1 MPCMFKWPWNEP
13 SAEVYLKRHLI
24 YSTREPIHEM
34 HPDISSNYKPKV
46 SAPFIVT
53 KAIFNLFYPLWKVLV
68 YVVGTGIA
76 FQKSYCHV
84 KCVIWIN
91 VCKLIKQYIFW
102 SNLEGDWLL
111 RRSTARKWTD
121 SLYVQAAVTTNYSF
135 ILKLRDLQHSHVI
148 CTVITFRWGGTQ
160 ESWRVVLFNHVNIV
174 KECTLTQNIIFS

>member
-24 YSTREPIHEM
+24 CSKREPIHEVQ
-34 HPDISSNYKPKV
+34 PDISSNHKPKV
-46 SAPFIVT
+46 SALFIGT
-53 KAIFNLFYPLWKVLV
+53 KAIFNLFYRFWKVLV

-111 RRSTARKWTD
+111 RLSIARKWTD
-121 SLYVQAAVTTNYSF
+121 RLYVQAAVTTNYSF
-135 ILKLRDLQHSHVI
+135 ILKLRDLQHSHVM
-148 CTVITFRWGGTQ
+148 CPLLSSPVGGVEPRKAGGWCFLTM
-160 ESWRVVLFNHVNIV
+160 S
-174 KECTLTQNIIFS
+174 TL